1 MEYRLRYRFRRRVY
15 RFKGFNYLWYID
27 GYDKLKL
34 FGFCVYGVID
44 GFSRRILWFEVLSIN
59 SDFRVVV

>member
-1 MEYRLRYRFRRRVY
+1 MRWRKYCVE
-15 RFKGFNYLWYID
+15 GFNYIWYMD

-44 GFSRRILWFEVLSIN
+44 GYSRRILWFEVGIIN
-59 SDFRVVV
+59 NDFSVIV

>member
-1 MEYRLRYRFRRRVY
+1 M
-15 RFKGFNYLWYID
+15 D

-44 GFSRRILWFEVLSIN
+44 GYSRRILWFEVGIIN
-59 SDFRVVV
+59 NDFSVIV